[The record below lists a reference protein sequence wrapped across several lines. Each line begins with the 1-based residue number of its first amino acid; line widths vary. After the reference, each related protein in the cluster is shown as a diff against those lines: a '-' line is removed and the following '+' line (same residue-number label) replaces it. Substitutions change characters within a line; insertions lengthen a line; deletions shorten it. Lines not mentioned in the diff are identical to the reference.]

1 MSDPDPQTQQQQK
14 PDAKP
19 DARAQRNPRD
29 RASAISEV
37 VADALGV
44 VVSPDAAAFD
54 DESLLAKYGMQ
65 ETEVTFV
72 MRDPNSNQLIRE
84 KEACYQLMADGFY
97 GRGLHGTFWPEGSI
111 IVSHDIPNQHMQPL
125 NRAAAVAYCRWLES
139 LPQNRTFIDIGD
151 MAEAAQILAKDS
163 RVQHMSPQQAQRAT
177 IMVAEGLKLKREGK
191 SVMDL
196 RVGDINRN
204 FAPASGGNSP
214 PMLGA
219 KMSDLSAIGPGMTRA
234 ATITTGTGGAAGVRR
249 PAASPLGGLPPGQ

>member
-1 MSDPDPQTQQQQK
+1 MTDPDSTTKPDSK
-14 PDAKP
+14 PDAK
-19 DARAQRNPRD
+19 AQRSPRD
-29 RASAISEV
+29 RAMAISEV

-44 VVSPDAAAFD
+44 AVSPESVAIDDDA
-54 DESLLAKYGMQ
+54 LLVKYGMA
-65 ETEVTFV
+65 EIEIVFV
-72 MRDPNSNQLIRE
+72 MRDPGSNQLIKER
-84 KEACYQLMADGFY
+84 EACYQLMADGFY

-111 IVSHDIPNQHMQPL
+111 IVSHDSPNQHMQPL

-151 MAEAAQILAKDS
+151 MSEAAQILAKDP
-163 RVQHMSPQQAQRAT
+163 RIQHMSPQQAQRAT

-204 FAPASGGNSP
+204 FAPSSGGNSP

-234 ATITTGTGGAAGVRR
+234 ATITTGAGAAAGVRR